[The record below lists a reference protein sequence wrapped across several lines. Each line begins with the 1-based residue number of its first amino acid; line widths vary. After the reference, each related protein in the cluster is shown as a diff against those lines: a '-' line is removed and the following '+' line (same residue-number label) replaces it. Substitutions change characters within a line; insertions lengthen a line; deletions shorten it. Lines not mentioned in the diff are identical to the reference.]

1 MYTLC
6 VLTVLMIEMTFM
18 KSDETERRERES
30 KGLNI
35 GKIQKK
41 RQIDLTVTRNICPK
55 MLVDKNYC

>member
-1 MYTLC
+1 
-6 VLTVLMIEMTFM
+6 MIEMTFM